1 MSMQPYVV
9 ILAGTV
15 QEGRTYARRKGLV
28 LSRCRVVANAS
39 SVRGLRS
46 AEIHELPSFSKRL
59 DRHSINAQLRYVKGN
74 GRILVE
80 MPPPIEAPPVDQG
93 DGMGEQLTIDDALG
107 ETEVRAE
114 EVAEEAVRAAED
126 LHVAVMET
134 FVDNTSEEQAA
145 AVAEVILEDNGLVE
159 YTTGET
165 HGEQTGTPEPSED
178 AAPPAEKP
186 KATRRR
192 RCPDCGALVPDL
204 DAHACPQGD
213 ENGVF

>member
-9 ILAGTV
+9 VLAGSV

-28 LSRCRVVANAS
+28 LSRCRIVANAS
-39 SVRGLRS
+39 SVRGLRQ
-46 AEIHELPSFSKRL
+46 AEIHELPSFNTRL
-59 DRHSINAQLRYVKGN
+59 DRHAINAQLRFVRG
-74 GRILVE
+74 GERILVE
-80 MPPPIEAPPVDQG
+80 MPSPAEAAPVDQG
-93 DGMGEQLTIDDALG
+93 DGMGQQLTIDDALG

-114 EVAEEAVRAAED
+114 EVAEEVVQAAED
-126 LHVAVMET
+126 LHIAVMET

-165 HGEQTGTPEPSED
+165 NGEQAGAPEPSED

-192 RCPDCGALVPDL
+192 RCSECGVLVPDL
-204 DAHACPQGD
+204 DAHTCAPPPS
-213 ENGVF
+213 ELF